1 MPTIVYNGNA
11 TVYSPLNST
20 VTVTPGTGTGRVTV
34 RGQTRGGVEF
44 VNRTITAA
52 IDVAMEPGS
61 SMTIACDGISAT
73 YSGDVEIQTV
83 DGGVVALSEVTPE
96 VLANPT
102 ATTTVLTG
110 AGVYFGYRCTTAIG
124 NITVYDNTAASGKVL
139 VPTTALALG
148 SYPIFGAGNPR
159 GLQVTTGVTV
169 VLSGAGVV
177 YAGVEAA

>member
-1 MPTIVYNGNA
+1 
-11 TVYSPLNST
+11 
-20 VTVTPGTGTGRVTV
+20 
-34 RGQTRGGVEF
+34 
-44 VNRTITAA
+44 
-52 IDVAMEPGS
+52 
-61 SMTIACDGISAT
+61 
-73 YSGDVEIQTV
+73 
-83 DGGVVALSEVTPE
+83 

-102 ATTTVLTG
+102 ATTTVLSG
-110 AGVYFGYRCTTAIG
+110 AGVYFGYRCTTATG

-159 GLQVTTGVTV
+159 GLQIATGVTV